1 MASVLKKALGDSGI
15 EASVVA
21 LGTWAIGGD
30 GWGKADNAQAI
41 EAIHESI
48 DSGINFIDTAPI
60 YGFGH
65 AEELVGEVLASRRD
79 EVVLSSKCGLRWN
92 VEVGEFNF
100 EDGAGN
106 KIYKCLSPES
116 IRFELEE
123 SLRRLRTDYIDL
135 YHTHWQTQTAAI
147 EDTMAE
153 LLKQKEAGKIRAIG
167 VSNVSQQELDN
178 YQASGSISCVQEMF
192 SMIDRQHETGLF
204 PKARETNVAVLAYSP
219 LAMGLLS
226 GALGPDRTFDANDNR
241 SWSPRFTV
249 ENRRKVSFMLDEL
262 GRVAANLNM
271 TLPQLVISWTVAQPT
286 ITHVLCGARTAQYA
300 KENAVGGYGWVNDS
314 TLEIVDAILDRHKLK
329 VPHPFLPEE

>member
-1 MASVLKKALGDSGI
+1 MASVLKKPLGDSGI

-30 GWGKADNAQAI
+30 GWGQTDKAEAI
-41 EAIHESI
+41 EAIHTSI
-48 DSGINFIDTAPI
+48 EAGINFIDTAPV

-65 AEELVGEVLASRRD
+65 AEEVVGEALEGRRD

-92 VEVGEFNF
+92 VELGEFNY
-100 EDGAGN
+100 EDGSGN

-116 IRFELEE
+116 ISFELDE
-123 SLRRLRTDYIDL
+123 SLCRLRTDRIDL
-135 YHTHWQTQTAAI
+135 YHTHWQTQTTAV

-153 LLKQKEAGKIRAIG
+153 LLKQKEAGKIRSIA
-167 VSNVSQQELDN
+167 VSNVSEEELRT
-178 YQASGSISCVQEMF
+178 YQSFGSISCVQEMF

-226 GALGPDRTFDANDNR
+226 GALGPDRKFDDSDNR

-249 ENRRKVSFMLDEL
+249 ENRRKVSLMLDEL
-262 GRVAANLNM
+262 RRVAANLNM

-286 ITHVLCGARTAQYA
+286 ITHVLCGARNAKYA

-314 TLEIVDAILDRHKLK
+314 TLEVVDAILDRHKLK
-329 VPHPFLPEE
+329 IPHPFLPEE

>member
-1 MASVLKKALGDSGI
+1 MASVLKKPIGDSGI
-15 EASVVA
+15 EASVIA

-30 GWGKADNAQAI
+30 GWGKTDKAEAI
-41 EAIHESI
+41 EAIHASI

-65 AEELVGEVLASRRD
+65 SEEVVGEAIEGRRD

-123 SLRRLRTDYIDL
+123 SLKRLRTDYIDL
-135 YHTHWQTQTAAI
+135 YHTHWQTKTTAI
-147 EDTMAE
+147 EDIMAE
-153 LLKQKEAGKIRAIG
+153 LLKQKEAGKIRSIG
-167 VSNVSQQELDN
+167 VSNVTEEDLDA
-178 YQASGSISCVQEMF
+178 YEAIGPVSCVQEMF

-204 PKARETNVAVLAYSP
+204 PKARKDGLAILAYSP

-226 GALGPDRTFDANDNR
+226 GALGPDRKFDDDDNR

-249 ENRRKVSFMLDEL
+249 ENRRKISFMLDEL
-262 GRVAANLNM
+262 RRVAENLNM

-286 ITHVLCGARTAQYA
+286 ITHVLCGARNAKYA

-314 TLEIVDAILDRHKLK
+314 TLEVVDTILDRHNLKL
-329 VPHPFLPEE
+329 PHPFLPEE